1 MSFISRK
8 LSNIRKIT
16 VLVCMLFLAICTNLS
31 AAETIRVGVLLDG
44 PVKREYVPLDQIIS
58 EIRDLSKD
66 EFNVEFPGEKIK
78 HGNWQVDQ
86 IRDELLSLLND
97 PKIDVIITNGI
108 LGSQQAA
115 QIKYLNKPLIAAIV
129 ADRVLQRLPYKESGA
144 SGKSNY
150 VYISDD
156 RTVGN
161 DLRKFHE
168 LVEFDH
174 LGIIVDKL
182 FLDSLPELVGVTE
195 GAQNELGFKLTFI
208 PVTNDLGNALDDMPS
223 DIDAMYVPPLLRF
236 GHEEFQQFA
245 QDLIALRMPSYSL
258 MGRDELKAGILAT
271 SSGRDRDTIRYARR
285 IALLMQSIL
294 LGENAATLKVALA
307 QPEKL
312 AINMQTARAI
322 GFSPNWR
329 SLETADLLYGNNIE
343 NQTLITLT
351 QAIEE
356 AVASNLSLQV
366 DRLDLELAKDNVTN
380 TRSTLLPQLNIG
392 TGITQ
397 IGNDQAELQGS
408 ERSTD
413 GSLNLNQTIY
423 SESQRSGY
431 AVAKLLQ
438 QAEDANLQSSILNI
452 VSNTATSYLQ
462 LLSAEA
468 TEEVRKS
475 NVKVTET
482 NLELAE
488 ARLRIGSSDR
498 SEVLRWK
505 SQIATDRR
513 NLYSAKASRE
523 QAGIN
528 LKQLLHKPLPEPIGV
543 TDDGISDQLSIL
555 ESEKFTRFFDN
566 PRSFEV
572 FTEFEVERA
581 IDNAPEL
588 KRSEHIIASNERELK
603 AAKRSYYVPDV
614 NLNARYGENFDR
626 SGTGSNNSILL
637 DDEWSVGIEASL
649 PIFTGGALKSEISR
663 SRNTLLQN
671 QYNIKDLQEQIET
684 RVRNSLKQAKGSY
697 PAIRLAN
704 DAAQAADEN
713 LSLVIDSYSQGAVSI
728 TDLID
733 AQDASLEASLAAVNA
748 QYQFMIDWIE
758 VQRSIANF
766 DVLLKPDGF
775 ENWYQALTE
784 YYATKK

>member
-1 MSFISRK
+1 MLIINRISPS
-8 LSNIRKIT
+8 LGNIT
-16 VLVCMLFLAICTNLS
+16 TLACLLLLLTCTPLS

-44 PVKREYVPLDQIIS
+44 PVKREYVPLELIIS
-58 EIRDLSKD
+58 EIQDLNKND
-66 EFNVEFPGEKIK
+66 FTIEFPDEKIK
-78 HGNWQVDQ
+78 HGNWQVGQ
-86 IRDELLSLLND
+86 IRTELLDLLND
-97 PKIDVIITNGI
+97 PSIDLIITNGI

-115 QIKYLNKPLIAAIV
+115 QIKSLNKPVIATVV
-129 ADRVLQRLPYKESGA
+129 ADRVLQRLPYEESGV

-161 DLRKFHE
+161 DLRKFHQ
-168 LVEFDH
+168 LVQFHH
-174 LGIIVDKL
+174 LGIVVDKL
-182 FLDSLPELVGVTE
+182 FLDSLPELMNITE
-195 GAQNELGFKLTFI
+195 GAQSELGFKLTFI
-208 PVTNDLGNALDDMPS
+208 PVSNHLGSALGEMPN
-223 DIDAMYVPPLLRF
+223 DIDALYVPPLLRF
-236 GHEEFQQFA
+236 GHEEFKQFA
-245 QDLIALRMPSYSL
+245 QKLITIKMPSYSL
-258 MGRDELKAGILAT
+258 MGREELKAGLLAT

-285 IALLMQSIL
+285 IALLIQSIL
-294 LGENAATLKVALA
+294 LGENAASLKVALA

-329 SLETADLLYGNNIE
+329 FLETADLLYEDNIQ
-343 NQTLITLT
+343 NQTLLTLT

-356 AVASNLSLQV
+356 AVAANLSLQV
-366 DRLDLELAKDNVTN
+366 DRLDLELAKDRVTN
-380 TRSTLLPQLNIG
+380 TRSSLLPQLNIG

-397 IGNDQAELQGS
+397 IGEDQAEIQGS
-408 ERSTD
+408 ERSAD
-413 GSLNLNQTIY
+413 GSLNLSQTIY

-438 QAEDANLQSSILNI
+438 QAEDANLQSSILDV
-452 VSNTATSYLQ
+452 VSNSATSYLQ

-488 ARLRIGSSDR
+488 SRLRIGSSDR
-498 SEVLRWK
+498 SEVLRWR

-513 NLYSAKASRE
+513 NLYAAEASRE

-528 LKQLLHKPLPEPIGV
+528 LNQLLHKPLSEPIGV
-543 TDDGISDQLSIL
+543 TDNGISDQLSIL

-588 KRSEHIIASNERELK
+588 KRSQHIIASNERELK

-626 SGTGSNNSILL
+626 SGTGSNNSLLL

-649 PIFTGGALKSEISR
+649 PIFTGGALKSEVSR

-671 QYNIKDLQEQIET
+671 QYNNENLQEQIET

-704 DAAQAADEN
+704 DAAQAAEEN

-733 AQDASLEASLAAVNA
+733 AQDASLEANLAAVNA

-758 VQRSIANF
+758 VQRAIANF
-766 DVLLKPDGF
+766 DVLLEPDGF
-775 ENWYQALTE
+775 ENWYQALNE

>member
-1 MSFISRK
+1 MSFIYRDPSSFR
-8 LSNIRKIT
+8 IIT
-16 VLVCMLFLAICTNLS
+16 TLVCLLLLLACTHLS

-44 PVKREYVPLDQIIS
+44 PVKREYVPLDQIVG
-58 EIRDLSKD
+58 EIRDLNKD
-66 EFNVEFPGEKIK
+66 DFTIEFPDDKIK
-78 HGNWQVDQ
+78 HGNWQVSQ
-86 IRDELLSLLND
+86 IKAELLSLLND
-97 PKIDVIITNGI
+97 PNIDLVITNGI

-115 QIKYLNKPLIAAIV
+115 QVKNLNKPVIAAIV
-129 ADRVLQRLPYKESGA
+129 ADRVLQRLPYKESGV

-168 LVEFDH
+168 LVQFDH

-182 FLDSLPELVGVTE
+182 FLDSLPELMNITE
-195 GAQNELGFKLTFI
+195 GAQSELGFKLTFI
-208 PVTNDLGNALDDMPS
+208 PVSNHLGSALDEMPS
-223 DIDAMYVPPLLRF
+223 DIDALYVPPLLRF

-245 QDLIALRMPSYSL
+245 QKLITIKMPSYSL
-258 MGRDELKAGILAT
+258 MGREELKAGLLAT

-294 LGENAATLKVALA
+294 LGENAANLKVALA

-329 SLETADLLYGNNIE
+329 FLETADLLYEDDIQ
-343 NQTLITLT
+343 NQTLLTFT

-366 DRLDLELAKDNVTN
+366 DRLDLELAKDSVANS
-380 TRSTLLPQLNIG
+380 RSSLLPQLNIG

-397 IGNDQAELQGS
+397 IGEDQAEFQGS
-408 ERSTD
+408 ERSAD
-413 GSLNLNQTIY
+413 GSLNLSQTIY

-452 VSNTATSYLQ
+452 ISNTATSYLQ

-488 ARLRIGSSDR
+488 TRLRIGSSDR
-498 SEVLRWK
+498 SEVLRWR

-513 NLYSAKASRE
+513 NLYSAEASRE

-528 LKQLLHKPLPEPIGV
+528 LKQLLHKPLSEPIGV
-543 TDDGISDQLSIL
+543 TDNGISDQLSIL
-555 ESEKFTRFFDN
+555 ESEKFTRFF
-566 PRSFEV
+566 
-572 FTEFEVERA
+572 
-581 IDNAPEL
+581 
-588 KRSEHIIASNERELK
+588 
-603 AAKRSYYVPDV
+603 
-614 NLNARYGENFDR
+614 
-626 SGTGSNNSILL
+626 
-637 DDEWSVGIEASL
+637 
-649 PIFTGGALKSEISR
+649 
-663 SRNTLLQN
+663 
-671 QYNIKDLQEQIET
+671 
-684 RVRNSLKQAKGSY
+684 
-697 PAIRLAN
+697 
-704 DAAQAADEN
+704 
-713 LSLVIDSYSQGAVSI
+713 
-728 TDLID
+728 
-733 AQDASLEASLAAVNA
+733 
-748 QYQFMIDWIE
+748 
-758 VQRSIANF
+758 
-766 DVLLKPDGF
+766 
-775 ENWYQALTE
+775 
-784 YYATKK
+784 

>member
-1 MSFISRK
+1 MSFVYRNSSI
-8 LSNIRKIT
+8 IGKIT
-16 VLVCMLFLAICTNLS
+16 ILVCMLFLTVFTNS
-31 AAETIRVGVLLDG
+31 NAAETIRIGVLLDG
-44 PVKREYVPLDQIIS
+44 PIKREYVPLDQIIS
-58 EIRDLSKD
+58 EIRDLNKD
-66 EFNVEFPGEKIK
+66 DFNVEFPDNKIK
-78 HGNWQVDQ
+78 HGNWQVAQ
-86 IRDELLSLLND
+86 IRDELLNLLSD
-97 PKIDVIITNGI
+97 PNIDVIITNGI

-115 QIKYLNKPLIAAIV
+115 QIKNLNKPVIAAIV
-129 ADRVLQRLPYKESGA
+129 ADRVLQRLPYTESGV
-144 SGKSNY
+144 SGKDNY

-168 LVEFDH
+168 LVQFGH

-182 FLDSLPELVGVTE
+182 FLDSLPELANITE

-208 PVTNDLGNALDDMPS
+208 PVTNNLGSALNEMPS

-236 GHEEFQQFA
+236 GSDEFQQFT
-245 QDLIALRMPSYSL
+245 QKLIALKMPSYSL
-258 MGRDELKAGILAT
+258 MGRDELEMGILAT

-285 IALLMQSIL
+285 IALLTQSIL
-294 LGENAATLKVALA
+294 LGENAANLKVALA

-322 GFSPNWR
+322 NFSPNWR
-329 SLETADLLYGNNIE
+329 FLETADLLHEDSFE
-343 NQTLITLT
+343 NQSLLTLT
-351 QAIEE
+351 EAIEE

-366 DRLDLELAKDNVTN
+366 DRLDLELAKDSVTN
-380 TRSTLLPQLNIG
+380 SRSTLLPQLNIG
-392 TGITQ
+392 TDITQ
-397 IGNDQAELQGS
+397 IGEDQAELQGS
-408 ERSTD
+408 ERSSN
-413 GSLNLNQTIY
+413 GSLNLSQTIY
-423 SESQRSGY
+423 SESRRSGH

-452 VSNTATSYLQ
+452 VSSTATSYLQ

-488 ARLRIGSSDR
+488 SRLRIGSSDR
-498 SEVLRWK
+498 SEVLRWR

-513 NLYSAKASRE
+513 NLYSAEASRE

-528 LKQLLHKPLPEPIGV
+528 LKQLIHKPLSEPIGV
-543 TDDGISDQLSIL
+543 TDDGIANQLSIL

-566 PRSFEV
+566 PRSFNI

-588 KRSEHIIASNERELK
+588 ISSDHLIASNKRELK

-626 SGTGSNNSILL
+626 SGTGSNNSLLL

-649 PIFTGGALKSEISR
+649 PIFTGGALKSEVSR
-663 SRNTLLQN
+663 TRNTLLQN
-671 QYNIKDLQEQIET
+671 EYNNKNLQEQIET

-704 DAAQAADEN
+704 DAAQAAEEN

-733 AQDASLEASLAAVNA
+733 AQDASLEANLAAVNA

-758 VQRSIANF
+758 VQRATANF
-766 DVLLKPDGF
+766 DVLLEPDGF
-775 ENWYQALTE
+775 ENWYQALNE
-784 YYATKK
+784 YYATK

>member
-1 MSFISRK
+1 MQSIYRN
-8 LSNIRKIT
+8 LSIITKIT
-16 VLVCMLFLAICTNLS
+16 ALLCMLLILAYTASN
-31 AAETIRVGVLLDG
+31 AAEKIHVGVLLDG
-44 PVKREYVPLDQIIS
+44 PIEREYVPLEQIIKEIKDLNRGEFNIEFLS
-58 EIRDLSKD
+58 EDIRHGSWQVAEIR
-66 EFNVEFPGEKIK
+66 V
-78 HGNWQVDQ
+78 
-86 IRDELLSLLND
+86 ELLALLND
-97 PKIDVIITNGI
+97 PSIDVIITNGI

-115 QIKYLNKPLIAAIV
+115 KIKNLNKPVIAAVV
-129 ADRVLQRLPYKESGA
+129 ADRELQRLPYSKPGV

-168 LVEFDH
+168 LVQFDH

-182 FLDSLPELVGVTE
+182 FLDSLPELVNITE
-195 GAQNELGFKLTFI
+195 DTQDELGFKLTFI
-208 PVTNDLGNALDDMPS
+208 PVTHNLNNALGNMPA

-236 GHEEFQQFA
+236 GRKEFQQFA
-245 QDLIALRMPSYSL
+245 QDLISIKMPSYSL
-258 MGRDELKAGILAT
+258 MGRDELKLGLLAT

-285 IALLMQSIL
+285 IALLIQSIL
-294 LGENAATLKVALA
+294 LGENAGNLKVALA

-312 AINMQTARAI
+312 AINMQTAQAI

-329 SLETADLLYGNNIE
+329 FLETADLLYEDNIQ
-343 NQTLITLT
+343 NVMLLTLT
-351 QAIEE
+351 EAIEK
-356 AVASNLSLQV
+356 AVTSNLSLQV
-366 DRLDLELAKDNVTN
+366 DRLDLELAKDSVVN
-380 TRSTLLPQLNIG
+380 TRSVLLPQLNIG
-392 TGITQ
+392 TSITQ
-397 IGNDQAELQGS
+397 IGKDQAELQGS

-413 GSLNLNQTIY
+413 GTLNLSQTIY
-423 SESQRSGY
+423 SENQRSGY

-438 QAEDANLQSSILNI
+438 QAEDANLQSSILNVI
-452 VSNTATSYLQ
+452 SNTATSYLQ

-513 NLYSAKASRE
+513 NLYAAEASRE

-528 LKQLLHKPLPEPIGV
+528 LKQLLHKPLAEPIGV
-543 TDDGISDQLSIL
+543 TDDGISSQLNIL
-555 ESEKFTRFFDN
+555 ESEKFTRFFNN

-572 FTEFEVERA
+572 FTDFEVARA
-581 IDNAPEL
+581 IENAPEL
-588 KRSEHIIASNERELK
+588 KSVQYIIASNERQLT
-603 AAKRSYYVPDV
+603 AAKRSYYVPDI

-626 SGTGSNNSILL
+626 SGVGVSNSLLL
-637 DDEWSVGIEASL
+637 DDQWSVGIEASL
-649 PIFTGGALKSEISR
+649 PVFTSGALKSEVSR
-663 SRNTLLQN
+663 SKNTLLQN
-671 QYNIKDLQEQIET
+671 QFNSKNLQEQIET

-704 DAAQAADEN
+704 DASQAAEEN

-733 AQDASLEASLAAVNA
+733 AQDASLEANLAAVNA

-758 VQRSIANF
+758 VQRAIANF

-775 ENWYQALTE
+775 ENWYQALDK

>member
-1 MSFISRK
+1 MPSINHNRSSIKCIATLACLFF
-8 LSNIRKIT
+8 L
-16 VLVCMLFLAICTNLS
+16 LVCTNSSAI
-31 AAETIRVGVLLDG
+31 ETIRVGVLLDG
-44 PVKREYVPLDQIIS
+44 PVKREYVPLDQMIN
-58 EIRDLSKD
+58 EIRDLNKD
-66 EFNVEFPGEKIK
+66 DFTIEFPSEKIK
-78 HGNWQVDQ
+78 HGNWEVTQ
-86 IRDELLSLLND
+86 IRDQLQNLLND
-97 PKIDVIITNGI
+97 PNVDLIITNGI

-115 QIKYLNKPLIAAIV
+115 QIKNLNKPVIATVV
-129 ADRVLQRLPYKESGA
+129 ADRVLQQLPYMKSGV
-144 SGKSNY
+144 SGKDNY

-156 RTVGN
+156 RTVG
-161 DLRKFHE
+161 DDIRKFHE
-168 LVEFDH
+168 LVQFDH

-182 FLDSLPELVGVTE
+182 FIDSLPELMNITE
-195 GAQNELGFKLTFI
+195 DAQRELGFKLTFI
-208 PVTNDLGNALDDMPS
+208 PVSNHLGSALGEMPNDVDAL
-223 DIDAMYVPPLLRF
+223 YVPPLLRF
-236 GHEEFQQFA
+236 SHVEFQHFA
-245 QDLIALRMPSYSL
+245 QKLIAIKMPSYSL
-258 MGRDELKAGILAT
+258 MGRDELKMGILAT

-294 LGENAATLKVALA
+294 LGENAANLKVALS

-312 AINMQTARAI
+312 AINMETARAI
-322 GFSPNWR
+322 EFSPKWKF
-329 SLETADLLYGNNIE
+329 LETADLLYEDNLQ
-343 NQTLITLT
+343 NQTLLTFT

-366 DRLDLELAKDNVTN
+366 DRLDLELAKDSVTN
-380 TRSTLLPQLNIG
+380 SRSILLPQLNIG

-397 IGNDQAELQGS
+397 IGEDQAELQGS
-408 ERSTD
+408 ERSAD
-413 GSLNLNQTIY
+413 GSLNLSQTIY

-438 QAEDANLQSSILNI
+438 QAEDANLQSNILNI
-452 VSNTATSYLQ
+452 ISNTATSYLQ

-498 SEVLRWK
+498 SEVLRWR

-513 NLYSAKASRE
+513 NLYSAEAMRE

-528 LKQLLHKPLPEPIGV
+528 LNQLLHKPLSEPVGV
-543 TDDGISDQLSIL
+543 TDDGISDQLNIL

-581 IDNAPEL
+581 INNAPEL

-626 SGTGSNNSILL
+626 SGTRSNNSILL

-649 PIFTGGALKSEISR
+649 PIFTGGALKSEVSR
-663 SRNTLLQN
+663 TRNTLLQN
-671 QYNIKDLQEQIET
+671 QYNNKNLQEQIET
-684 RVRNSLKQAKGSY
+684 RVRNALKQAKGSY

-704 DAAQAADEN
+704 DAAQAAEEN

-733 AQDASLEASLAAVNA
+733 AQDASLEANLAAVNA

-758 VQRSIANF
+758 VQRAIANF
-766 DVLLKPDGF
+766 DVLLEPDGF
-775 ENWYQALTE
+775 ENWYQALNE

>member
-1 MSFISRK
+1 
-8 LSNIRKIT
+8 
-16 VLVCMLFLAICTNLS
+16 MLFFTVHTNLS
-31 AAETIRVGVLLDG
+31 AAKTIRVGVLLDG
-44 PVKREYVPLDQIIS
+44 PVKREYIPLDQIIS
-58 EIRDLSKD
+58 EIQDLNKD
-66 EFNVEFPGEKIK
+66 EFNIEFPADKIK
-78 HGNWQVDQ
+78 HGNWQVTN
-86 IRDELLSLLND
+86 IRNELLNLLGD
-97 PKIDVIITNGI
+97 PNIDVIITNGI

-115 QIKYLNKPLIAAIV
+115 QINNLNKPIIATVV
-129 ADRVLQRLPYKESGA
+129 ADRALQRLPYKDSGV
-144 SGKSNY
+144 SGKHNY

-161 DLRKFHE
+161 DLRNFHE
-168 LVEFDH
+168 LVQFDH

-182 FLDSLPELVGVTE
+182 FLDSLPELANITE
-195 GAQNELGFKLTFI
+195 DAQNELGFKLTFI
-208 PVTNDLGNALDDMPS
+208 PVSKNLGSALNEMPS

-236 GHEEFQQFA
+236 GNNEFQQFT
-245 QDLIALRMPSYSL
+245 QKLIALRMPSYSL
-258 MGRDELKAGILAT
+258 MGRDELRMGLLAT

-294 LGENAATLKVALA
+294 LGENAANLKVGLA

-322 GFSPNWR
+322 DFSPKWR
-329 SLETADLLYGNNIE
+329 FLETADLLYGDSLE
-343 NQTLITLT
+343 NLTLLTLT
-351 QAIEE
+351 EAIEE
-356 AVASNLSLQV
+356 AIALNLSLQV
-366 DRLDLELAKDNVTN
+366 DRLDLELAKDSVTN
-380 TRSTLLPQLNIG
+380 SRSALLPQLNIG

-397 IGNDQAELQGS
+397 IGEDQAELQGS
-408 ERSTD
+408 ERSAD
-413 GSLNLNQTIY
+413 GSLNLSQTIY
-423 SESQRSGY
+423 SESRRSGY
-431 AVAKLLQ
+431 AIAKLLQ
-438 QAEDANLQSSILNI
+438 QAEDEKLQSSILNI
-452 VSNTATSYLQ
+452 ISSTATSYLQ

-498 SEVLRWK
+498 SEVLRWR

-528 LKQLLHKPLPEPIGV
+528 LKQLIHKPLSEPIGV
-543 TDDGISDQLSIL
+543 TDEGISSQLSIL

-566 PRSFEV
+566 PRSFNI

-581 IDNAPEL
+581 INTAPEL
-588 KRSEHIIASNERELK
+588 KSSEYIIASNKRELK
-603 AAKRSYYVPDV
+603 AAKRSYYIPDV
-614 NLNARYGENFDR
+614 NLNARYGENLDR
-626 SGTGSNNSILL
+626 TGTGSNNPLLL
-637 DDEWSVGIEASL
+637 DDEWSIGIEASL
-649 PIFTGGALKSEISR
+649 PIFTGGALKSQVSR
-663 SRNTLLQN
+663 TSNTLLQN
-671 QYNIKDLQEQIET
+671 QYNNKDLKEQIET

-704 DAAQAADEN
+704 DAAQAAEEN
-713 LSLVIDSYSQGAVSI
+713 LSLVIDSYSQGVVSI

-733 AQDASLEASLAAVNA
+733 AQDASLEANLAAVNA

-758 VQRSIANF
+758 VQRATANF
-766 DVLLKPDGF
+766 DVLLEPDGF
-775 ENWYQALTE
+775 ENWYRALNE
-784 YYATKK
+784 YYATK

>member
-1 MSFISRK
+1 MSFVYRNSSI
-8 LSNIRKIT
+8 IGKIT
-16 VLVCMLFLAICTNLS
+16 ILVCMLFLTVFTNS
-31 AAETIRVGVLLDG
+31 NAAETIRIGVLLDG
-44 PVKREYVPLDQIIS
+44 PIKREYVPLDQIIS
-58 EIRDLSKD
+58 EIRDLNKD
-66 EFNVEFPGEKIK
+66 DFNVEFPDNKIK
-78 HGNWQVDQ
+78 HGNWQVAQ
-86 IRDELLSLLND
+86 IRDELLNLLSD
-97 PKIDVIITNGI
+97 PNIDVIITNGI

-115 QIKYLNKPLIAAIV
+115 QIKNLNKPVIAAIV
-129 ADRVLQRLPYKESGA
+129 ADRVLQRLPYTESGV
-144 SGKSNY
+144 SGKDNY

-168 LVEFDH
+168 LVQFGH

-182 FLDSLPELVGVTE
+182 FLDSLPELANITE

-208 PVTNDLGNALDDMPS
+208 PVTNNLGSALNEMPS

-236 GHEEFQQFA
+236 GSDEFQQFT
-245 QDLIALRMPSYSL
+245 QKLIALKMPSYSL
-258 MGRDELKAGILAT
+258 MGRDELEMGILAT

-285 IALLMQSIL
+285 IALLTQSIL
-294 LGENAATLKVALA
+294 LGENAANLKVALA

-322 GFSPNWR
+322 NFPPNWR
-329 SLETADLLYGNNIE
+329 FLETADLLHEDSFE
-343 NQTLITLT
+343 NQSLLTLT
-351 QAIEE
+351 EAIEE

-366 DRLDLELAKDNVTN
+366 DRLDLELAKDSVTN
-380 TRSTLLPQLNIG
+380 SRSTLLPQLNIG
-392 TGITQ
+392 TDITQ
-397 IGNDQAELQGS
+397 IGEDQAELQGS
-408 ERSTD
+408 ERSSN
-413 GSLNLNQTIY
+413 GSLNLSQTIY
-423 SESQRSGY
+423 SESRRSGH

-452 VSNTATSYLQ
+452 VSSTATSYLQ

-488 ARLRIGSSDR
+488 SRLRIGSSDR
-498 SEVLRWK
+498 SEVLRWR

-513 NLYSAKASRE
+513 NLYSAEASRE

-528 LKQLLHKPLPEPIGV
+528 LKQLIHKPLSEPIGV
-543 TDDGISDQLSIL
+543 TDDGIANQLSIL

-566 PRSFEV
+566 PRSFNI

-588 KRSEHIIASNERELK
+588 ISSDHLIASNKRELK

-626 SGTGSNNSILL
+626 SGTGSNNSLLL

-649 PIFTGGALKSEISR
+649 PIFTGGALKSEVSR
-663 SRNTLLQN
+663 TRNTLLQN
-671 QYNIKDLQEQIET
+671 EYNNKNLQEQIET

-704 DAAQAADEN
+704 DAAQAAEEN

-733 AQDASLEASLAAVNA
+733 AQDASLEANLAAVNA

-758 VQRSIANF
+758 VQRATANF
-766 DVLLKPDGF
+766 DVLLEPDGF
-775 ENWYQALTE
+775 ENWYQALNE
-784 YYATKK
+784 YYATK

>member
-1 MSFISRK
+1 MFHIFRF
-8 LSNIRKIT
+8 LSNIGFIT
-16 VLVCMLFLAICTNLS
+16 TLVCLLFLVFCTNSS
-31 AAETIRVGVLLDG
+31 AAETIHVGVLLDG

-58 EIRDLSKD
+58 EIRDLNKD
-66 EFNVEFPGEKIK
+66 DFTIEFPDDKIK
-78 HGNWQVDQ
+78 HGNWQVAQ
-86 IRDELLSLLND
+86 IRDELLNLLND
-97 PKIDVIITNGI
+97 PNIDLIITNGI

-115 QIKYLNKPLIAAIV
+115 QIKNLKKPVIATVV
-129 ADRVLQRLPYKESGA
+129 ADRLLQRLPYKESGV

-182 FLDSLPELVGVTE
+182 FLDSLPELKNITE
-195 GAQNELGFKLTFI
+195 GAQSELGFKLTFI
-208 PVTNDLGNALDDMPS
+208 PVSNHLGSALGKMPS

-236 GHEEFQQFA
+236 GREEFQKFA
-245 QDLIALRMPSYSL
+245 QKLITIKMPSYSL
-258 MGRDELKAGILAT
+258 MGRDELKMGILAT

-294 LGENAATLKVALA
+294 LGENAANLKVALA

-312 AINMQTARAI
+312 AINMQTAREI

-329 SLETADLLYGNNIE
+329 FLETADLLYE
-343 NQTLITLT
+343 DYLQNQTLLTLT

-356 AVASNLSLQV
+356 AVNSNLSLQV
-366 DRLDLELAKDNVTN
+366 DRLDLELAKDSVTN
-380 TRSTLLPQLNIG
+380 SRSALLPQLNIG

-397 IGNDQAELQGS
+397 IGEDQAELQGS
-408 ERSTD
+408 ERSAD
-413 GSLNLNQTIY
+413 GSLNFSQTIY

-438 QAEDANLQSSILNI
+438 QAENANLQSSILNI
-452 VSNTATSYLQ
+452 ISNTATSYLQ

-498 SEVLRWK
+498 SEVLRWR

-513 NLYSAKASRE
+513 NLYSAEATRE
-523 QAGIN
+523 QAGISLN
-528 LKQLLHKPLPEPIGV
+528 QLLHKPLSEPIGV

-588 KRSEHIIASNERELK
+588 KRSKHIIASNERALK

-626 SGTGSNNSILL
+626 SGTSSSNPILL
-637 DDEWSVGIEASL
+637 DDEWSVGVEASL

-663 SRNTLLQN
+663 TRNTLLQN
-671 QYNIKDLQEQIET
+671 QYNNKNLQEQIET
-684 RVRNSLKQAKGSY
+684 RVRSSLKQAKGSY

-704 DAAQAADEN
+704 DAAEAAEEN

-733 AQDASLEASLAAVNA
+733 AQDASLEANLAAVNA

-766 DVLLKPDGF
+766 DVLLEPNGF
-775 ENWYQALTE
+775 ENWYQALNE